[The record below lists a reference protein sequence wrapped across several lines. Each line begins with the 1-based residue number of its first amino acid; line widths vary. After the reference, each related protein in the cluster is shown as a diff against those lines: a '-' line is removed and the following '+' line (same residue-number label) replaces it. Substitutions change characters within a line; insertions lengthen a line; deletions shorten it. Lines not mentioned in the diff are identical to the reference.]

1 MVNNQSDERR
11 HVVDQVFQP
20 SFGHVDN
27 LEACIKYDTVHCIGL
42 IYLFFS
48 PQKYSENISDNHLL
62 EFQKKFQHQSKV
74 RDFKLNLSNS
84 SQTKLSKIYCF
95 IYNL

>member
-27 LEACIKYDTVHCIGL
+27 LEACIKYDTVHFIGL
-42 IYLFFS
+42 IYLFF
-48 PQKYSENISDNHLL
+48 PP
-62 EFQKKFQHQSKV
+62 KK
-74 RDFKLNLSNS
+74 
-84 SQTKLSKIYCF
+84 
-95 IYNL
+95 

>member
-27 LEACIKYDTVHCIGL
+27 LETCIKYDTVHCIGL
-42 IYLFFS
+42 IYLFFL
-48 PQKYSENISDNHLL
+48 PPKNFSDNHLL

-74 RDFKLNLSNS
+74 RDFKINESNS
-84 SQTKLSKIYCF
+84 SQTQLSKIYCF